1 MSMLAML
8 ATMATFLEGV
18 GTITQ
23 ACTLVVGLPGLAL
36 VLVARRGRL
45 TIALTYPFMAAVLM
59 WAQAAQHWSLVS
71 RGWIVIGLGFLVAA
85 TFVAAKTAQSADQ
98 RRLIAAGAVGGA
110 LAGWMWLPCVG
121 TQLGDILNNAT
132 TQGPRTL
139 ALMVLYT
146 IGATLPV
153 LLLALLSH
161 AVPASEKVLNHR
173 VVEATGMGFGALYA
187 ITVSIGRYDDLVGE
201 LYRISST

>member
-1 MSMLAML
+1 
-8 ATMATFLEGV
+8 MATFLEGV
-18 GTITQ
+18 ESIAQ

-45 TIALTYPFMAAVLM
+45 TIAITYTVTAALLM

-71 RGWIVIGLGFLVAA
+71 RGWIVIGLGVLVAA
-85 TFVAAKTAQSADQ
+85 TFVGAKTAESADQ
-98 RRLIAAGAVGGA
+98 RRLIAAGTVGGA
-110 LAGWMWLPCVG
+110 LAGWMWVPCVG

-132 TQGPRTL
+132 TEGPRTL
-139 ALMVLYT
+139 ALMVVYT
-146 IGATLPV
+146 IGATLPM

-173 VVEATGMGFGALYA
+173 VVGTVGMGFGALYA
-187 ITVSIGRYDDLVGE
+187 VTVAIGRYDDLVGE